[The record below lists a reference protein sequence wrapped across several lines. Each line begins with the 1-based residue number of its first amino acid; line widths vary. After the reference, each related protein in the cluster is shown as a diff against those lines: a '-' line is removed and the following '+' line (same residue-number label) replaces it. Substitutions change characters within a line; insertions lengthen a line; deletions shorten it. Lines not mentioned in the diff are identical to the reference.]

1 MAEIAL
7 RGTALLFDLQMET
20 ARNLLRT
27 QSRTAALFGV
37 PDCSDLF
44 RLGDDR
50 ARRIFSTS
58 AEQMLNSARQARET
72 VFEVQRQIG
81 RLAEQQTIGI
91 AEEVRDQMQQMSRH
105 TEAGLQEIKQIAV
118 HEADRAEDLVDYAA
132 SQAQQGRERPQG
144 ELGFDVGRDEGS
156 GQHNEA
162 SAQPREHGP
171 NGGDAA
177 NEAANAARE
186 GEGNAQNE
194 AHVPPEATPRETRER
209 NRARR

>member
-1 MAEIAL
+1 MK
-7 RGTALLFDLQMET
+7 
-20 ARNLLRT
+20 
-27 QSRTAALFGV
+27 RTAKQRHGFFLIELLMVLLISGAFFLVAARVFG
-37 PDCSDLF
+37 S
-44 RLGDDR
+44 
-50 ARRIFSTS
+50 
-58 AEQMLNSARQARET
+58 MMKLN
-72 VFEVQRQIG
+72 
-81 RLAEQQTIGI
+81 
-91 AEEVRDQMQQMSRH
+91 
-105 TEAGLQEIKQIAV
+105 
-118 HEADRAEDLVDYAA
+118 YAA

-144 ELGFDVGRDEGS
+144 EMGFDEGRDEGS